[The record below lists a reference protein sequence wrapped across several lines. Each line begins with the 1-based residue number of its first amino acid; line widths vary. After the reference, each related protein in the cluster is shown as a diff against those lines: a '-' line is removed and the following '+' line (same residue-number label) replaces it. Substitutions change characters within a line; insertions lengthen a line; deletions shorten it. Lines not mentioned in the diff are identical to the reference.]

1 MAFCS
6 QCGTKLNEGA
16 KFCSNCG
23 ADVQA
28 GNISAP
34 DAGQRELTIE
44 NKPTEVI
51 YSGDGVFIGTIP
63 LMVKLAIRAVQEFG
77 WLIGQVNDA
86 AGIVTFQT
94 KISWGSLNG
103 ISCSLF
109 IEEIEKN
116 KFKIRGTAKHNL
128 HKQLIAL
135 NIGHEAES
143 KIKKAI
149 LKMTELA
156 GKGV

>member
-1 MAFCS
+1 MAFCE
-6 QCGTKLNEGA
+6 QCGTKLNEDA

-23 ADVQA
+23 AGIQA
-28 GNISAP
+28 GGKSATN
-34 DAGQRELTIE
+34 AGQSELTIE

-51 YSGDGVFIGTIP
+51 YSGDGIFIGTMP
-63 LMVKLAIRAVQEFG
+63 LMIKLALRAIQEFG
-77 WLIGQVNDA
+77 WLIGQANDA
-86 AGIVTFQT
+86 TGIVTFQT

-143 KIKKAI
+143 KVNKAI
-149 LKMTELA
+149 LKMIELA
-156 GKGV
+156 KK